1 MLNDN
6 KFFYEEL
13 SEFLNINSGISYIL
27 TKNKPKENS
36 SNYFLNE
43 NVKFNN
49 FFEILYN
56 KVKKYF
62 KNLLDNFNIIVMK
75 KKFFKFIKIFKSFSK
90 KKNFQLFNK

>member
-13 SEFLNINSGISYIL
+13 SKFLNINSGISYIL

-56 KVKKYF
+56 KVKKNIF

-75 KKFFKFIKIFKSFSK
+75 K
-90 KKNFQLFNK
+90 NF